1 MKEIM
6 SGREVRLALLR
17 EAMNILDT
25 EEALMD
31 DWLAKCSASMRGT
44 LEASVLQR
52 GVVRHVAELISE
64 SYSPQPLTELAI
76 KIEGWAVHEL
86 VRAIGEYGHDHFLS
100 LGRDMDGN
108 VTVTMIIFCEAED
121 VARLDA

>member
-86 VRAIGEYGHDHFLS
+86 VRAIGEYGHEHFLS

-108 VTVTMIIFCEAED
+108 VTVTMIIF
-121 VARLDA
+121 

>member
-1 MKEIM
+1 MKEKM
-6 SGREVRLALLR
+6 TGREVRNALLR
-17 EAMNILDT
+17 EAINLLDF

-31 DWLAKCSASMRGT
+31 DWLAKLNASLRGT
-44 LEASVLQR
+44 LEGSVLQR
-52 GVVRHVAELISE
+52 DVVRCVADLISE
-64 SYSPQPLTELAI
+64 SYSPEPLTEIAT

-86 VRAIGEYGHDHFLS
+86 VRAIGEYGHDHYLS

-108 VTVTMIIFCEAED
+108 VTVTKVIFSEEED